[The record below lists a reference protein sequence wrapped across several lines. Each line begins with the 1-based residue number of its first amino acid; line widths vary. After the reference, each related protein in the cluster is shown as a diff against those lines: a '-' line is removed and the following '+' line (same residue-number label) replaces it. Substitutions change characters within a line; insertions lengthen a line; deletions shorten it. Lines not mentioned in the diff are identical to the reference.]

1 MEREEEWVRGG
12 RRERGT
18 GWKERRKEGEVEG
31 GRGGWAKRRMEGEE
45 EEGRGRRRERRTE
58 GEEG

>member
-1 MEREEEWVRGG
+1 MIGLHCDGDVYVRAERKREGNRMEREE
-12 RRERGT
+12 
-18 GWKERRKEGEVEG
+18 EG

-45 EEGRGRRRERRTE
+45 EEGRGRQRERRME